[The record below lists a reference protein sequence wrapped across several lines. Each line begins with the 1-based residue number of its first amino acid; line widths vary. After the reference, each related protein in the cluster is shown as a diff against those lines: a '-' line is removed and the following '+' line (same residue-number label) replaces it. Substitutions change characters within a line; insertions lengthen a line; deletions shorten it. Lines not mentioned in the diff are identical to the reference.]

1 MTVRVINYQFRAKC
15 ERKSFFEAFQGTFIK
30 GMAETAEEGITRLR
44 DMGILGW
51 TYYVRLR
58 IQS

>member
-1 MTVRVINYQFRAKC
+1 MTFRVINYQFRAKY
-15 ERKSFFEAFQGTFIK
+15 ERKSFCAAFQGTLIK
-30 GMAETAEEGITRLR
+30 GMAEMVEEGITRLR

-51 TYYVRLR
+51 TDYVRLR